1 MEHRTDEGPGA
12 APLRSTASEPFDKG
26 ITMHIR
32 IVTFG
37 LAIPVEACTAHAL
50 EVAPGFAGWPAVVE
64 EVR

>member
-1 MEHRTDEGPGA
+1 
-12 APLRSTASEPFDKG
+12 
-26 ITMHIR
+26 MHIR